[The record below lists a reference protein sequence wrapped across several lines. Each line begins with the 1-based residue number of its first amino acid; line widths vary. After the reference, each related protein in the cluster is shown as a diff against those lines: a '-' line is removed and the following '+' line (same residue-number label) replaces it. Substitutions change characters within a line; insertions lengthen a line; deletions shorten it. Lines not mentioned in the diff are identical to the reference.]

1 MTTTEE
7 TATEETAAEETA
19 TEARAAEARAAEEPP
34 ARGRPWSFPLP
45 LGRLRRLLLPLLVV
59 ALLAASGVLLLL
71 AGQEQHAPAAANRA
85 LTDRA
90 ATDEVLDEV
99 GTAVSRV
106 FSYAP
111 TTLSR
116 TRDDARALLRGQA
129 AKEYDAL
136 FVQVQQRVVEQ
147 QLTLTTTVARAG
159 VTRLTATRAELL
171 LFLDQTSVRRGGG
184 PTTVAAQLSVSAGR
198 DGGHWRITS
207 IKAR

>member
-1 MTTTEE
+1 MATTDESMTTIDEPA
-7 TATEETAAEETA
+7 AT
-19 TEARAAEARAAEEPP
+19 ARAAEAPV
-34 ARGRPWSFPLP
+34 ARSGP
-45 LGRLRRLLLPLLVV
+45 RRLSLPLLIV
-59 ALLAASGVLLLL
+59 ALVVASGVLLLL
-71 AGQEQHAPAAANRA
+71 AAQSRHSPAAADRA

-106 FSYAP
+106 FSYDP
-111 TTLSR
+111 KTLAR
-116 TRDDARALLRGQA
+116 TRDGARALLRGEA

-136 FVQVQQRVVEQ
+136 FGQVQLRVTEQ

-171 LFLDQTSVRRGGG
+171 LFLDQTSVRRGGRR
-184 PTTVAAQLSVSAGR
+184 TTVAAQLSVSAGR
-198 DGGHWRITS
+198 DGGHWRITA